1 MMARKIGIL
10 GAGTWGTALAR
21 MLAVNGSDVLL
32 WSAIPAEIDSLAQT
46 HVHPNLPGMVLPDS
60 LRFTKDLAE
69 ACKRPGHPGVCG
81 AVGVRPVHG
90 GRRAPPISATAS

>member
-32 WSAIPAEIDSLAQT
+32 WSAIPQEIDSLEIGRA
-46 HVHPNLPGMVLPDS
+46 HV
-60 LRFTKDLAE
+60 
-69 ACKRPGHPGVCG
+69 
-81 AVGVRPVHG
+81 
-90 GRRAPPISATAS
+90 

>member
-32 WSAIPAEIDSLAQT
+32 WSAIPQEI
-46 HVHPNLPGMVLPDS
+46 
-60 LRFTKDLAE
+60 
-69 ACKRPGHPGVCG
+69 
-81 AVGVRPVHG
+81 
-90 GRRAPPISATAS
+90 GRASCRERV